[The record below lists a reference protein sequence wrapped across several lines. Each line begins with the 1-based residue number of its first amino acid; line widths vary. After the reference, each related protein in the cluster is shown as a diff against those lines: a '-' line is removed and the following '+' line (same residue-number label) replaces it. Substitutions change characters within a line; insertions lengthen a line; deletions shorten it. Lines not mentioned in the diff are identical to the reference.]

1 MGKELYFSWVK
12 ESIGLRGVRGI
23 CGICSICSIRGRS
36 LLRGRSK
43 RCVVFGILLKVLTY
57 KRVFAKAIIN
67 KEPLNRDNLLLVK
80 AVTNREPLNRDNLL
94 IYL

>member
-1 MGKELYFSWVK
+1 LWVK
-12 ESIGLRGVRGI
+12 ESIRLRGIRNRGI
-23 CGICSICSIRGRS
+23 RSICSICNIRGRS
-36 LLRGRSK
+36 LLGGRSR

-67 KEPLNRDNLLLVK
+67 REPLNRDNLLLVK
-80 AVTNREPLNRDNLL
+80 AVTNKEPLNGDNLL